1 MNRMFSFLIVVG
13 LFLGSPMLSAES
25 FPAGVE
31 EAMNNGVVLHGNG
44 EFIAA
49 ALEFRKAF
57 EIAPY
62 ALFAYNAARS
72 YHEGQSHRQ
81 AHAEYE
87 TALSIED
94 ADYALPEEYRAL
106 ALAYRAELEKPVEEE
121 RVWTN
126 KWWIGTS
133 VASTGGALLLVSAIF
148 DNRASSGIERL
159 NSMDNEASY
168 NSQRAKV
175 ESDQSIGRAFL
186 WSGVGLLAVGTGVF
200 VWDALSV
207 DTIEVVPH
215 FVVPKEGGFVLSLGG
230 TF

>member
-1 MNRMFSFLIVVG
+1 MNRLFSILVVVG
-13 LFLGSPMLSAES
+13 LFLASPLLSAES

-31 EAMNNGVVLHGNG
+31 ETMNNGAVLHAKG

-72 YHEGQSHRQ
+72 YHEGQSLRQ

-87 TALSIED
+87 VALSIDD
-94 ADYALPEEYRAL
+94 ADYALPEEYRVL
-106 ALAYRAELEKPVEEE
+106 ALSYRAELEKPVEEE
-121 RVWTN
+121 RRWTN
-126 KWWIGTS
+126 KWWIGTG
-133 VASTGGALLLVSAIF
+133 VASTGGALLLVSAVF
-148 DNRASSGIERL
+148 GNRASSGIERL
-159 NSMDNEASY
+159 SGVDNETSY
-168 NSQRAKV
+168 KTQRLEV
-175 ESDQSIGRAFL
+175 ESDQSMGRAFL

-200 VWDALSV
+200 VWDALTI

-215 FVVPKEGGFVLSLGG
+215 FVFPKEGGLVLGLGG
-230 TF
+230 AF